1 MGADGGED
9 AVATAAPAGP
19 LAGIRVLDLT
29 RLLPGGYCTL
39 LMADLGADV
48 IKVEEP
54 GRGDTLRDWIPMAGN
69 GMSGPFLALS
79 RGKRSITCNLKSPAG
94 CEVLRDLVRDADVL
108 IESFRPGVMD
118 RLGVGYEALAA
129 ENPGL
134 IYAAISGFGA
144 EGSRATLAGHDLN
157 YLALSGGLSFT
168 GSPTSG
174 PWPPGLQIA
183 DLGGGALLALVAIL
197 AALRVRDQTGAGQF
211 CDVAMS
217 EGVLSW
223 LTVHAGAYAVSG
235 DPPRPGTEL
244 INGGYACYGVYPC
257 ADGAEL
263 AVAPLEPRFF
273 RILCDRMGVGE
284 LVDWQYDKSQQTE
297 LRNRLAEVFR
307 GRTRVE
313 WLSAFDGLDVCVTPV
328 YDIGEA
334 YADSEHRRRGAV
346 LDLGLDDG
354 SVLSVPGVVPRLS
367 GTPGRPGRTPPRLG
381 ADTDA
386 VLAEI
391 GLDPD
396 AIASLRAAGA
406 V

>member
-1 MGADGGED
+1 MPTEDGSDAGADRK
-9 AVATAAPAGP
+9 APGP
-19 LAGIRVLDLT
+19 LAGLRVLDLT

-54 GRGDTLRDWIPMAGN
+54 GRGDTLREWPPTAAN
-69 GMSGPFLALS
+69 GMSGPFLALN

-94 CEVLRDLVRDADVL
+94 RDILRDLVRSADVL

-118 RLGVGYEALAA
+118 RLGVGYEVLAA
-129 ENPGL
+129 ENPAL

-144 EGSRATLAGHDLN
+144 EGSRARLAGHDLN
-157 YLALSGGLSFT
+157 YQALSGALSFS
-168 GSPTSG
+168 GSPASG
-174 PWPPGLQIA
+174 PWPPSLPVA

-197 AALRVRDQTGAGQF
+197 SALRVRDRTGAGQF

-235 DPPRPGTEL
+235 RSPGLGTEL
-244 INGGYACYGVYPC
+244 INGGYACYGTYAC
-257 ADGAEL
+257 ADGGWV

-273 RILCDRMGVGE
+273 ATLCDRLGVSELTDGQYDPARQGE
-284 LVDWQYDKSQQTE
+284 L
-297 LRNRLAEVFR
+297 RARLAEVF
-307 GRTRVE
+307 GQRTQAD
-313 WLSAFDGLDVCVTPV
+313 WLAELDGLDVCVTPV
-328 YDIGEA
+328 YDIGA
-334 YADSEHRRRGAV
+334 AFADAEHRRRGAV
-346 LDLGLDDG
+346 VDLSLDDG
-354 SVLSVPGVVPRLS
+354 SLLSVPGVVPRLS
-367 GTPGRPGRTPPRLG
+367 ATPGTPGGTPPRLG

-386 VLAEI
+386 VLAGI
-391 GLDPD
+391 GRD
-396 AIASLRAAGA
+396 AAAISELRAAGA